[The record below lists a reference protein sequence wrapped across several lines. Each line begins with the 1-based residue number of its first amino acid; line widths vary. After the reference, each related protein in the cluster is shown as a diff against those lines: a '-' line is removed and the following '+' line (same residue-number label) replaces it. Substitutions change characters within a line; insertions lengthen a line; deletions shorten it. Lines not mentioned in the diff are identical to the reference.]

1 MGKSMW
7 DRLKRFDCSG
17 KAWWQFL
24 SYLLREYS
32 EKGCRQQA
40 AALTYMTLFAV
51 VPLLTVIF
59 TMFSLFPAF
68 ENMSETVQSFLF
80 KYMLPD
86 SGLEVQEYIEEF
98 TQQARSLTLAGVSI
112 LVITAFLMIKNIET
126 TFNVIWGVKSTR
138 RGVSSFLLYWA
149 ILSLGPLLLGVGLAM
164 STYVLSLQLFVD
176 EYDPLGIVPIIFS
189 TFPWLLTATAF
200 TLLFAAVPNCKVP
213 VKHAFAGG
221 FLTAVCFELFK
232 DLFGWIVAHT
242 TFTAVYGAF
251 AMAPLFL
258 MWIYILWMIV
268 LVGALFVWALSAYKI
283 DTSKAVY
290 PDLIATLLAM
300 WIFHQRQLDGRPVI
314 GQEVLDAGVGVEQ
327 WQHIR
332 DGLLNDRIITLT
344 QSDDFVLAR
353 DMSHLTLN
361 QLANAIGRQAYMPK
375 VDDKLASL
383 QWFKSMT
390 ERLESV
396 DQHREGVFN
405 VTMDQVF
412 ETIDSGVKSD

>member
-1 MGKSMW
+1 MLSWFKQ
-7 DRLKRFDCSG
+7 FDLSG
-17 KAWWQFL
+17 RAWWKF
-24 SYLLREYS
+24 SCYLYREYG

-68 ENMSETVQSFLF
+68 EGMSDTVQSFLF
-80 KYMLPD
+80 KHMMPD
-86 SGLEVQEYIEEF
+86 SGLEVQDYIEEF

-138 RGVSSFLLYWA
+138 RGLSSFLLYWA

-176 EYDPLGIVPIIFS
+176 EYVPLGIVPIVFS
-189 TFPWLLTATAF
+189 VFPWLLTAFAF

-213 VKHAFAGG
+213 IKHAFAGG
-221 FLTAVCFELFK
+221 VLTAVCFELFK

-258 MWIYILWMIV
+258 MWVYILWMIV
-268 LVGALFVWALSAYKI
+268 LVGALFVWALSAYQI
-283 DTSKAVY
+283 DTAKDYYS
-290 PDLIATLLAM
+290 DLIATLLAM
-300 WIFHQRQLDGRPVI
+300 SILHRGQLEGRAVTS
-314 GQEVLDAGVGVEQ
+314 QELLDAGVGVEQ
-327 WQHIR
+327 WQKIR
-332 DGLLNDRIITLT
+332 EGLLKNRIITLT
-344 QSDDFVLAR
+344 QADDFVLCR
-353 DMSHLTLN
+353 DMSSLTMN
-361 QLANAIGRQAYMPK
+361 QLADAVVPQVYTPK
-375 VDDKLASL
+375 VDVNLTD
-383 QWFKSMT
+383 QYWFEPVA
-390 ERLESV
+390 ERLESI
-396 DQHREGVFN
+396 DQHRKLTFDVPMSEIFKQQDKIRGV
-405 VTMDQVF
+405 
-412 ETIDSGVKSD
+412 